1 MARRIFTTPLRA
13 LAAWAARIPS
23 QCAVCGSWPAE
34 RVCEACVARFAQ
46 PRTRCLTCALPL
58 TGGATQCGHCLKHPP
73 PLDSCIAAVDYA
85 YPWAGLVA
93 EFKFQG
99 DPGWAAPLAALLRST
114 PWAEPAIEAADWL
127 VPIPLAMQRLGA
139 RGFNQ
144 AQRIS
149 LALCAE
155 KTRDDLLLRLR
166 PGADQHTLGRTGR
179 LRNLQGVFAAAP
191 ENAPLLQGQRLLL
204 VDDVMTTGATLHA
217 AAQVLRHAGAAQ
229 VGALVVARA
238 DLSPR

>member
-1 MARRIFTTPLRA
+1 M
-13 LAAWAARIPS
+13 
-23 QCAVCGSWPAE
+23 
-34 RVCEACVARFAQ
+34 
-46 PRTRCLTCALPL
+46 
-58 TGGATQCGHCLKHPP
+58 
-73 PLDSCIAAVDYA
+73 DYG
-85 YPWAGLVA
+85 YPWADIVA
-93 EFKFQG
+93 EFKFRG
-99 DPGWAAPLAALLRST
+99 DPGWAASLAALLRST

-191 ENAPLLQGQRLLL
+191 ANAPLLQGQRLLL